1 MKRFFKRL
9 RKAVWRGFEHEMFMV
24 AKGAAYSCIL
34 TLFPSL
40 MLLAS
45 VLALSPRS
53 NVFVREI
60 SYALDTIL
68 PPGSGAPAIGYFQGE
83 QHRSLELLFSAL
95 MITLIAASGVMI
107 SWMEGFRHAY
117 EFGVE
122 WDFWKER
129 GVAFLLVLLS
139 FLPMTFAALIVAFGS
154 QIESRVVFY
163 MSGEL
168 QPYLWVLWRA
178 SHWFISILT
187 SAAILALIYHW
198 GVPRTQ
204 PIYKVLPGAFL
215 ATVIWLPATLG
226 FGWYVTHVATYN
238 LIYGPLGTAIVLLLW
253 FYYVSVIIL
262 VGAEFN
268 AVIYP
273 RESGKDRRVKEAVAK
288 VAQAEAEVEKVEAA
302 VIEADAAGKP
312 GPSMIKKPADTSS
325 DSALLKS
332 GDGHGAPVHD
342 PAAPDPT
349 LEAADENGGDAS
361 SSTTNLKETSKK

>member
-9 RKAVWRGFEHEMFMV
+9 RKAVWRGFQHEMFMV

-45 VLALSPRS
+45 ILALSPRS

-139 FLPMTFAALIVAFGS
+139 FLPMTCAALIVAFGS
-154 QIESRVVFY
+154 QIEARVVFY

-187 SAAILALIYHW
+187 SAAVLALIYHW

-215 ATVIWLPATLG
+215 ATVVWLPATLG

-268 AVIYP
+268 AIIYP
-273 RESGKDRRVKEAVAK
+273 RESAKDRRVQVAAAK
-288 VAQAEAEVEKVEAA
+288 AALAEAEVEKVEAE
-302 VIEADAAGKP
+302 VIQAEKKAAKAGATQT
-312 GPSMIKKPADTSS
+312 GPTETESGEFPAES
-325 DSALLKS
+325 
-332 GDGHGAPVHD
+332 
-342 PAAPDPT
+342 PDP
-349 LEAADENGGDAS
+349 AS
-361 SSTTNLKETSKK
+361 SSSTELTETSKK